1 MPGSA
6 RADLRDL
13 HFGELLAV
21 VLLAQVVLAPAEL
34 HDADLLALAVPDD
47 GGDDLMALQ
56 EGRAELH
63 IRPCAHEQ
71 DFAKLDRGAWLGVQL
86 FDAQRGVFRDPVL
99 FTTGGDDRV
108 HEADSGR
115 TRRPDERPRILL
127 TSPRTV
133 KPLFLMPG
141 RGLT

>member
-13 HFGELLAV
+13 HFGKRLAM
-21 VLLAQVVLAPAEL
+21 VLPAQVVLAAAEL
-34 HDADLLALAVPDD
+34 HNADLLALAVADD
-47 GGDDLMALQ
+47 GGDDLAPLQ
-56 EGRAELH
+56 ERRAELH
-63 IRPCAHEQ
+63 VGPFAHEQ
-71 DFAKLDRGAWLGVQL
+71 DFAKLERGARLGVQL

-127 TSPRTV
+127 TSPRT
-133 KPLFLMPG
+133 
-141 RGLT
+141 